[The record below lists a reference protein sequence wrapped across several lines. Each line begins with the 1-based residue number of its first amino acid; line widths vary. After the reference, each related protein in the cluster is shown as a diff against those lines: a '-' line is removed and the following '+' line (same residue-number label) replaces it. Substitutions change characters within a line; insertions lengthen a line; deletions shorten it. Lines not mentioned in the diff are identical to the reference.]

1 MAVNVNSDINSKV
14 YAVIKQEIKD
24 LMKMSNEYFDIRHND
39 YLNDIFNNLSAK
51 YGKSMHFRR
60 KNHNDKNTFH
70 LSRHH
75 SGYEVHLRMKRSRM
89 GQIAAVRA
97 VGYYGF
103 TTIGDV
109 NVKNVEMS
117 IFLLK

>member
-1 MAVNVNSDINSKV
+1 MIVENICCQGSVFG
-14 YAVIKQEIKD
+14 YEF
-24 LMKMSNEYFDIRHND
+24 YFR
-39 YLNDIFNNLSAK
+39 S
-51 YGKSMHFRR
+51 
-60 KNHNDKNTFH
+60 NDKNTFH

-89 GQIAAVRA
+89 GQIAAVRV

>member
-1 MAVNVNSDINSKV
+1 
-14 YAVIKQEIKD
+14 
-24 LMKMSNEYFDIRHND
+24 
-39 YLNDIFNNLSAK
+39 
-51 YGKSMHFRR
+51 
-60 KNHNDKNTFH
+60 
-70 LSRHH
+70 
-75 SGYEVHLRMKRSRM
+75 MKRSRM

>member
-1 MAVNVNSDINSKV
+1 MIPLNLLLFLLLLRSKICQFRLQ
-14 YAVIKQEIKD
+14 YATDERLKQDAGKAD
-24 LMKMSNEYFDIRHND
+24 KSR
-39 YLNDIFNNLSAK
+39 K
-51 YGKSMHFRR
+51 YSKYKEFLRY
-60 KNHNDKNTFH
+60 DKNTFH
-70 LSRHH
+70 LPRHH

>member
-1 MAVNVNSDINSKV
+1 MIVENICCQGSVLG
-14 YAVIKQEIKD
+14 YEF
-24 LMKMSNEYFDIRHND
+24 YFR
-39 YLNDIFNNLSAK
+39 S
-51 YGKSMHFRR
+51 
-60 KNHNDKNTFH
+60 NDKNTFH